1 MAGAAPRDTHTHD
14 AGKNETVD
22 DTGEKPGRLVS
33 ENFLTGIIDRD
44 VAQGTVTQ
52 VVTRFP
58 PEPNGYAHIG
68 HAVASYIN
76 FGLAHDYGG
85 LTRLRL
91 DDTNPLTERLE
102 YAEGFV
108 RDMTWLGWRWDGEV
122 SYASNYFDKLYTLA
136 QRLVWAGKAYVDS
149 VTDEEMSR
157 LRGTATT
164 PGTPSPYRGRSVE
177 ENLDLLERM
186 RRGEFGNGE
195 HVLRAKID
203 LTNAN
208 MKLRD
213 PVLYRIVNAVHY
225 RTGDAWHIYPS
236 YDFAQAPSDALDG
249 VTHSLCTLEFADNRA
264 VYDWLMDNLWDGPRP
279 HQYEFGR
286 RSLEYTVV
294 SKRKLIQLIK
304 LGAVTGW
311 DDPRMPTLTG
321 LRRRGVRPEAIRD
334 FASRIGISRTNR
346 TVDIAL
352 LEYAVRS
359 DLNTLSPRVMAVL
372 DPLRVVLTNYP
383 ANHPE
388 GRRETLEAPYWP
400 HDVPNEGS
408 RALPFGRVLYLERDD
423 FQDKPERG
431 FRRLVPGG
439 RVRLRH
445 AYVIRCDEV
454 IQEAGV
460 VTELRCTYEPDT
472 LGEAPRGDVRGVI
485 HWVAADGAVPAEFRL
500 YDRLF
505 SVPNPEADDVP
516 FAQKLNPDS
525 LVVKQGWVEP
535 SVQGDAADTHY
546 QFERQGYF
554 IRDPDTTPAAL
565 VFNRTITLRDTW
577 DTEKDAADPPNTR
590 RRSTRTAP
598 QPEPTRDVTA
608 EFSTAEVARF
618 TTLVNGG
625 VGHEEAAVLARD
637 ESLGAYFDEAA
648 RAHPSPQ
655 LANWV
660 VGEVAR
666 ERGSDGV
673 FKVPPERLA
682 ELVSLVDNGTLST
695 RLAKEVFAEMARSG
709 QTAREIVAAQG
720 LEQVSDV
727 GALGA
732 MIDALIAQHSDK
744 ADAYRGGKTGL
755 LGFFVGQLMRETKGQ
770 ANPQVAQELVKRKL
784 G

>member
-1 MAGAAPRDTHTHD
+1 MAAATPRDTFTSSVQ
-14 AGKNETVD
+14 GETD
-22 DTGEKPGRLVS
+22 SEKPGRLVS
-33 ENFLTGIIDRD
+33 ENFLTGVIDRD
-44 VAQGTVTQ
+44 VARGAVAQ

-68 HAVASYIN
+68 HAVASFLN
-76 FGLAHDYGG
+76 FGLADDYGG

-102 YAEGFV
+102 YAEGFI

-122 SYASNYFDKLYTLA
+122 SYASNYFGELYEMA
-136 QRLVWAGKAYVDS
+136 QRLVRAGKAYVDS
-149 VTDEEMSR
+149 VDEEELSR

-164 PGTPSPYRGRSVE
+164 PGTPSPYRDRSVD
-177 ENLDLLERM
+177 ENLELLERM
-186 RRGEFGNGE
+186 RVGEFENGA

-203 LTNAN
+203 LANPN

-213 PVLYRIVNAVHY
+213 PMLYRIVNAPHY

-264 VYDWLMDNLWDGPRP
+264 VYDWLLDNLWEGARP

-294 SKRKLIQLIK
+294 SKRKLIQLID

-352 LEYAVRS
+352 LEYAVRN
-359 DLNTLSPRVMAVL
+359 DLNPISPRVMAVL
-372 DPLRVVLTNYP
+372 EPLKVVLTNYP
-383 ANHPE
+383 E
-388 GRRETLEAPYWP
+388 QTEILEAPYWP
-400 HDVPNEGS
+400 HDIPNEGS
-408 RALPFGRVLYLERDD
+408 RGLPFGRVLYLERSD
-423 FQDKPERG
+423 FRETPERG
-431 FRRLVPGG
+431 FRRLTPGG

-445 AYVIRCDEV
+445 AYVIRCNEV
-454 IQEAGV
+454 VKDEAGRI
-460 VTELRCTYEPDT
+460 TELRCTFEPDT
-472 LGEAPRGDVRGVI
+472 LGKTPERDVQGVI
-485 HWVAADGAVPAEFRL
+485 HWVAAAGAVPAEFRL

-505 SVPNPEADDVP
+505 NVPNPEADDVP

-525 LVVKQGWVEP
+525 LVVKRGFVEP
-535 SVQGDAADTHY
+535 SVQRDEAATHY

-554 IRDPDTTPAAL
+554 VRDTGAL
-565 VFNRTITLRDTW
+565 PGAPVFNRTITLRDTW
-577 DTEKDAADPPNTR
+577 GADDKAASQPRTRQRPSRAAPPPKP
-590 RRSTRTAP
+590 A
-598 QPEPTRDVTA
+598 RDVTA
-608 EFSTAEVARF
+608 EFSTGEVARF
-618 TTLVNGG
+618 SALVQAG
-625 VGHEEAAVLARD
+625 VGHEEAAVIAKD
-637 ESLGAYFDEAA
+637 EALGAYFSEAA
-648 RAHPSPQ
+648 RVYSGPHPGPQ
-655 LANWV
+655 LSSWV

-666 ERGSDGV
+666 TRGDDGA
-673 FKVPPERLA
+673 FAVPPQNLT
-682 ELVSLVDNGTLST
+682 ELVALVDDGTLST
-695 RLAKEVFAEMARSG
+695 RLAKEVFAEMVGSG
-709 QTAREIVAAQG
+709 RTAGEIVAAGG
-720 LEQVSDV
+720 LEQVSDA
-727 GALGA
+727 GALEPLIG
-732 MIDALIAQHSDK
+732 ALIAQHPDK

-755 LGFFVGQLMRETKGQ
+755 IGFFVGQLMRETKGQ
-770 ANPQVAQELVKRKL
+770 ANPQLAQELVKRKL